1 MRTPDVNFGIINTDL
16 DQLTEKD
23 LNLLQ
28 MNIQFELFK
37 RRLVVV
43 VAEANNR
50 LLNQI
55 FKEKLETTIVR
66 VQREIKI
73 IKRVHLIED
82 YLTELLCYFFNM
94 Y

>member
-28 MNIQFELFK
+28 MNVQFELFK

-43 VAEANNR
+43 TAEANNS

-55 FKEKLETTIVR
+55 FKEKLETLIVR

-73 IKRVHLIED
+73 FKRVHLVED
-82 YLTELLCYFFNM
+82 YLTELEVLLDIE
-94 Y
+94 

>member
-28 MNIQFELFK
+28 MNVQFELFK

-43 VAEANNR
+43 TAEANNR

-55 FKEKLETTIVR
+55 FKEKLETLIVR

-82 YLTELLCYFFNM
+82 YLTELEVLLDIE
-94 Y
+94 

>member
-28 MNIQFELFK
+28 MNVQFELFK

-43 VAEANNR
+43 TAEANNR

-55 FKEKLETTIVR
+55 FKEKLETLIVR

-73 IKRVHLIED
+73 FKRVHLIED
-82 YLTELLCYFFNM
+82 YLTELEVLLDIE
-94 Y
+94 